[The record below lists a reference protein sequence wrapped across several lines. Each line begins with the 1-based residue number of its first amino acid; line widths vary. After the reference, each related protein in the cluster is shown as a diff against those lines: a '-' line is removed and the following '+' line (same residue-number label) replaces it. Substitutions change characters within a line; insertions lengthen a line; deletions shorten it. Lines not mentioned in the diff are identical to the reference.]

1 MMIHKIIL
9 CFFSIFFFIFFSC
22 SDTEKEKVLRFGV
35 FAGSNWDVAVKDSA
49 ILFDRAIDKFE
60 LENPG
65 VKITYN
71 SGIRKDQYSEWLSQ
85 QVLDGTV
92 PDVFV
97 ILESDFTKLVSL
109 GILEPLDIYI
119 SGDASFDIDRYYKLC
134 LNGGRSNGKQYA
146 LPFETVPDVMCVN
159 KTLLEKENIS
169 VPLDNYSWQDLYD
182 MCRQITKDN
191 DGDGILDQFGICGFG
206 WLEAV
211 YSDKISL
218 FSLDGKECFFNT
230 PEVAAAVKFIQS
242 LENLNQGYKVTQDDF
257 DSGNVAFMPISIAEY
272 RTYKSYPYQI
282 KKYSEF
288 QWDAVDMPKTPGG
301 KNSSVVNSLIIGM
314 SRNSRNKQLA
324 WDFLKTLTY
333 DSKIQ
338 QCLFV
343 DSVGISPLK
352 DITESN
358 TTRKILESVINDNS
372 RLIDNKQ
379 IGRAVENGYTAYKF
393 PLYADAIQIADSEI
407 SKIYQD
413 NRNIEDTLRVVQQRV
428 SNYIK

>member
-1 MMIHKIIL
+1 M
-9 CFFSIFFFIFFSC
+9 
-22 SDTEKEKVLRFGV
+22 
-35 FAGSNWDVAVKDSA
+35 AVKDSA

-191 DGDGILDQFGICGFG
+191 DGDGILDQFGICGF
-206 WLEAV
+206 
-211 YSDKISL
+211 
-218 FSLDGKECFFNT
+218 
-230 PEVAAAVKFIQS
+230 
-242 LENLNQGYKVTQDDF
+242 
-257 DSGNVAFMPISIAEY
+257 
-272 RTYKSYPYQI
+272 
-282 KKYSEF
+282 
-288 QWDAVDMPKTPGG
+288 
-301 KNSSVVNSLIIGM
+301 
-314 SRNSRNKQLA
+314 
-324 WDFLKTLTY
+324 
-333 DSKIQ
+333 
-338 QCLFV
+338 
-343 DSVGISPLK
+343 
-352 DITESN
+352 
-358 TTRKILESVINDNS
+358 
-372 RLIDNKQ
+372 
-379 IGRAVENGYTAYKF
+379 
-393 PLYADAIQIADSEI
+393 
-407 SKIYQD
+407 
-413 NRNIEDTLRVVQQRV
+413 
-428 SNYIK
+428 